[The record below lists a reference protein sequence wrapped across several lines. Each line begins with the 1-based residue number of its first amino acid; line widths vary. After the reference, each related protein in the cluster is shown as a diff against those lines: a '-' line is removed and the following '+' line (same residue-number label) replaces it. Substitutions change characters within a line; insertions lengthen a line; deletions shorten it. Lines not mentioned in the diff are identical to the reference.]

1 MSVPSLVAYLQGQGA
16 AGADDLNTLVRGGAL
31 VSDLQSFSGLQNMTV
46 YLIGGASPG
55 DGLQGTFY
63 WNASWTGTPDNINSV
78 QPYAALLG
86 AWVRLPLVVSGGVAR
101 YANTGGADAMLAT
114 DSLIVWNY
122 AFSGTKTESIL
133 SASSVA
139 NNYRVTVKDGYGDS
153 AVNPIV
159 ITPLSGTIDGSSS
172 KTINAAFGS
181 LTLAAVPATNSWYV
195 V

>member
-1 MSVPSLVAYLQGQGA
+1 MSVPSLVAYIQGQGA
-16 AGADDLNTLVRGGAL
+16 TGADDLNTLVRGGAM
-31 VSDLQSFSGLQNMTV
+31 VADLQSFPGLQNMTA
-46 YLIGGASPG
+46 YLIGGAAAG

-63 WNASWTGTPDNINSV
+63 WNSSWTGTPDNINSI
-78 QPYAALLG
+78 QPSASLLG
-86 AWVRLPLVVSGGVAR
+86 AWIRLPLVVSGGVAR
-101 YANTGGADAMLAT
+101 YANSGGADAMLPT

-122 AFSGTKTESIL
+122 AFSGTKNETLL

-139 NNYRVTVKDGYGDS
+139 NNYRVTIKDGYGDS

-159 ITPLSGTIDGSSS
+159 ITPSSGTIDGSAS